1 MNYMTDITKALNN
14 ALIQFGIDNTIEIGL
29 NLIDFP
35 TDLTKPF
42 LNGRKVPTSTGVA
55 DLGVTDIR
63 EGFYQIDINY
73 EKGLGDIP
81 LTEMADLL
89 NQTFYSG
96 ASFSF
101 GSVCVNINRVED
113 GPVIRQTAWATMPLT
128 ITFDAYTARI

>member
-14 ALIQFGIDNTIEIGL
+14 ALIAFGQANSIDIEL

-35 TDLTKPF
+35 TDLSKPF
-42 LNGRKVPTSTGVA
+42 LNGRKVPTETGVA
-55 DLGVTDIR
+55 DLGFTDLR
-63 EGFYQIDINY
+63 DGFYQIDINY

-81 LTEMADLL
+81 LSEMADLL
-89 NQTFYSG
+89 NQTFYAG

-101 GSVCVNINRVED
+101 GSVCVNIKSCED